1 MTSSTP
7 CPLSAVCVRKATG
20 LAGSLSRRDW
30 VKRYVLGSAVAL
42 GASGWKGTVL
52 AELSPGVNP
61 ANLLTFKVS
70 DYPVLQAN
78 FGSMRFSLFGFAP
91 TGPAPTDVI
100 TITRAPGDVFYAISA
115 VCTHERQI
123 VQSYDATPETQAMIC
138 YGHNSIYDIQGRVL
152 SPFEEGQ
159 ANLPRY
165 NTSFENGFLK
175 VEIPGLNFRI
185 NSTTLFSENGS
196 TKRLQLSFNAKA
208 RAKYRVR
215 FTSSLSGASSIV
227 AFSTIGSQPVSQTL
241 LSPTNDGV
249 RNLWVEYTGDRGFY
263 SVEMVTDEY
272 SEF

>member
-78 FGSMRFSLFGFAP
+78 FGSMRFSLFGDQVAN
-91 TGPAPTDVI
+91 GIIIVS
-100 TITRAPGDVFYAISA
+100 RAPGDVFYAVSA
-115 VCTHERQI
+115 SCTHQGTI
-123 VQSYDATPETQAMIC
+123 VDPYDATPETQAMIC
-138 YGHNSIYDIQGRVL
+138 YSHGSVYDIQGRVI
-152 SPFEEGQ
+152 SPVEVGQ
-159 ANLPRY
+159 ANLPKY
-165 NTSFENGFLK
+165 NTAFADGLLR
-175 VEIPGLNFRI
+175 VEIPGLNFKI
-185 NSTTLFSENGS
+185 NSTSRFSENGS
-196 TKRLQLSFNAKA
+196 ITRLQLSFNAKA

-215 FTSSLSGASSIV
+215 FTSSLSGVSSIV
-227 AFSTIGSQPVSQTL
+227 PFATTSSQPVTQTL
-241 LSPTNDGV
+241 LNQTNDNL

-272 SEF
+272 SPF

>member
-78 FGSMRFSLFGFAP
+78 FGSMRFSLFGDQVAN
-91 TGPAPTDVI
+91 GIIIVS
-100 TITRAPGDVFYAISA
+100 RAPGDVFYAVSA
-115 VCTHERQI
+115 SCTHQGTI
-123 VQSYDATPETQAMIC
+123 VDPYDATPETQAMIC
-138 YGHNSIYDIQGRVL
+138 YSHGSVYDIQGRVI
-152 SPFEEGQ
+152 SPVEVGQ
-159 ANLPRY
+159 ANLPKY
-165 NTSFENGFLK
+165 NTAFADGLLR
-175 VEIPGLNFRI
+175 VEIPGLNFKI
-185 NSTTLFSENGS
+185 NSTSLVSENSG
-196 TKRLQLSFNAKA
+196 TQRLRLSFNAKA
-208 RAKYRVR
+208 RAKYRVH
-215 FTSSLSGASSIV
+215 FTSSLTGTPAVVRFATTETGSISQNMLTQGSSD
-227 AFSTIGSQPVSQTL
+227 AE
-241 LSPTNDGV
+241 
-249 RNLWVEYTGDRGFY
+249 RNLWVEYTGSRGFF

-272 SEF
+272 SPF

>member
-7 CPLSAVCVRKATG
+7 CPLSAVCMRKATG

-30 VKRYVLGSAVAL
+30 VKRYVLGSALAL

-78 FGSMRFSLFGFAP
+78 FGSMRFSLFGDQVAN
-91 TGPAPTDVI
+91 GIIIVS
-100 TITRAPGDVFYAISA
+100 RAPGDVFYAVSA
-115 VCTHERQI
+115 SCTHAGEI
-123 VQSYDATPETQAMIC
+123 VAAYDPSPETQMYC
-138 YGHNSIYDIQGRVL
+138 YGHGSVYDIQGRVI
-152 SPFEEGQ
+152 SPVEVGQ
-159 ANLPRY
+159 ANLPKY
-165 NTSFENGFLK
+165 NTAFADGLLR
-175 VEIPGLNFRI
+175 VEIPGLNFKI
-185 NSTTLFSENGS
+185 NSTSLFSENGS

-227 AFSTIGSQPVSQTL
+227 PFAIGSSQSISQTL
-241 LSPTNDGV
+241 LIPNSTNE
-249 RNLWVEYTGDRGFY
+249 RNLWVEYTGDRGFF

-272 SEF
+272 SPF